1 MSDINYSLS
10 LNINKAPLSQIFAA
24 SGVTADMAATGLYS
38 VSLTLGT
45 AVTTVS
51 TATLSSV
58 GVCVARSLSTS
69 PSSTTTVSF
78 GRYSGGT
85 LYEAM
90 TLRPGEAAVLRLAAG
105 SYAAKASDEG
115 TPLLLQIVEG

>member
-1 MSDINYSLS
+1 MSDINYSVS

-38 VSLTLGT
+38 VSLMLGT
-45 AVTTVS
+45 VVTTVS

-58 GVCVARSLSTS
+58 GVCIARSLSTS
-69 PSSTTTVSF
+69 SSSTTTVSF

-85 LYEAM
+85 LYETMA
-90 TLRPGEAAVLRLAAG
+90 LRPGEAAVLRLAPG
-105 SYAAKASDEG
+105 SYAAKASAEG